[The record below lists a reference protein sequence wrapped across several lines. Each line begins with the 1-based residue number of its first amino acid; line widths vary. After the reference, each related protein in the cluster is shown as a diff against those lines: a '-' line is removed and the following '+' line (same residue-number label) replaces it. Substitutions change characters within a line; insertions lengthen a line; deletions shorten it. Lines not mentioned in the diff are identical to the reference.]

1 MNLSTRIA
9 AAVSLIA
16 LMGAPALAAE
26 EDATA
31 EAAVTLAGTASVP
44 AEGPEAETDG
54 ANPTPGESPAGN
66 GALPA
71 LPDPISKSAAVYATF
86 QADVSDV
93 SDGALASA
101 ADIETSLT
109 NLGSQNPEQL
119 SGGWLAYAALI
130 ASQDEAYRAA
140 VRDIASYYGEESFT
154 RGLRNDPRY
163 ARTLD
168 GGKTAVTSALVATD
182 ADVDRINT
190 AGAYVKE
197 QAYSLQ
203 AYGWAK
209 ARIGNTDQLIETIR
223 TAALAGRSAAPEFVS
238 ALGTADMSG
247 VLKRAGSE
255 GAVSLWD
262 SVSTA
267 ANAVRVPALPIKY
280 EGRETR
286 IRAGKEPIADRIATL
301 AAYRILGDGAASP
314 DELYTAMSERQT
326 KGCLKMA
333 QLNLHQCVAAAHK
346 QYEVPFCIGEHAL
359 LDVGS
364 CLGDVTQ

>member
-26 EDATA
+26 EATQ
-31 EAAVTLAGTASVP
+31 EAGTITSADAATTPAAAADTGPASAQATGGEGM
-44 AEGPEAETDG
+44 AEV
-54 ANPTPGESPAGN
+54 N
-66 GALPA
+66 ALPN

-93 SDGALASA
+93 SEGELASA
-101 ADIETSLT
+101 SDIEVSLT
-109 NLGSQNPEQL
+109 NLGSQNPGQL
-119 SGGWLAYAALI
+119 SSGWLAYAALI

-140 VRDIASYYGEESFT
+140 VRDISSYYGAESFT

-163 ARTLD
+163 ARSLE
-168 GGKTAVTSALVATD
+168 GGKSAVTSALVATD
-182 ADVDRINT
+182 ADVTRINH

-203 AYGWAK
+203 ASGWAK
-209 ARIGNTDQLIETIR
+209 ARIGNTDQMIETIR
-223 TAALAGRSAAPEFVS
+223 TAALSGRSAAPEFVS
-238 ALGTADMSG
+238 ALGTPDMG
-247 VLKRAGSE
+247 GLLKRAGSD

-262 SVSTA
+262 GVSTA
-267 ANAVRVPALPIKY
+267 AEAVRVPVLPIKY
-280 EGRETR
+280 DGRSAR

-301 AAYRILGDGAASP
+301 AAYRILGEEASTP

-326 KGCLKMA
+326 QGCLKMA

-359 LDVGS
+359 LDVGG
-364 CLGDVTQ
+364 CIGDVTQ